1 MLNIFTFFAK
11 IYLKINIFNILG
23 DLMEIIKRPHYLQRL
38 IPMINTE
45 FIKVITGVR
54 RSGKSYLLL
63 MLKNYLLEHSV
74 SEQQVVYLNFEYPQ
88 YHKLLNYDALFGYLE
103 GKVNTNEK
111 TYLLFDEIQE
121 VKDWQKL
128 INGLRAAYNVDIYIT
143 GSNASL
149 LSGELAT
156 YLTGRYVEIKMMPL
170 SFDEYLKFKNIEHA
184 QEDASFSDY
193 LKYGGFPS
201 VVLQTNAQLKM
212 DVLSGIYDSVLLRD
226 VDQRANIRNKALLSN
241 ISDYL
246 LNNIGQLTNPGKIAN
261 TLKSKGLKVNRN
273 TIESYLKLL
282 EDAFLFYKAPR
293 YDIRGKEYL
302 EGPSKYY
309 VVDLGFIDAELH
321 KSKTN
326 MGARIENLVYLAL
339 REQGYN
345 VFVGQFEGKEIDFV
359 ATDTEKTLYV
369 QVTDHIPENS
379 TRETDNL
386 LHIPTGYQKIV
397 VTNRKFDEGMIDG
410 IPIVY
415 ITDFLKGKF

>member
-1 MLNIFTFFAK
+1 MK
-11 IYLKINIFNILG
+11 IIERPNYLKRI
-23 DLMEIIKRPHYLQRL
+23 

-63 MLKNYLLEHSV
+63 MLKDYLRKQNILKD
-74 SEQQVVYLNFEYPQ
+74 QIIYLNFEYPQ
-88 YHKLLNYDALFGYLE
+88 YHKLLDYESLFSYLE
-103 GKVNTNEK
+103 DKVNTETK

-128 INGLRAAYNVDIYIT
+128 INGLRAVYNVDIYIT

-170 SFDEYLKFKNIEHA
+170 SFDEYLKFKNVEHE
-184 QEDASFSDY
+184 QENASFSDY

-201 VVLQTNAQLKM
+201 VALQTNSQLKI

-226 VDQRANIRNKALLSN
+226 VDQRANIRNKALLTN

-246 LNNIGQLTNPGKIAN
+246 LNNIGQLTNPSKIAN
-261 TLKSKGLKVNRN
+261 TLKSKGMKVNRN

-309 VVDLGFIDAELH
+309 VVDLGFIDSQLH

-326 MGARIENLVYLAL
+326 MGARVENLVYLAL
-339 REQGYN
+339 LEQGYN
-345 VFVGQFEGKEIDFV
+345 VFVGRFEGKEIDFV
-359 ATDTEKTLYV
+359 ATSPEKTLYV

-397 VTNRKFDEGMIDG
+397 VTNRKFDVGMIDG

-415 ITDFLKGKF
+415 ITDFLKGNY

>member
-1 MLNIFTFFAK
+1 MK
-11 IYLKINIFNILG
+11 IIA
-23 DLMEIIKRPHYLQRL
+23 RPYYLQRL

-63 MLKNYLLEHSV
+63 MLKNYLLKHDIE
-74 SEQQVVYLNFEYPQ
+74 EQQVVYLNFEYPQ
-88 YHKLLNYDALFGYLE
+88 YHKLLNYDALFEYLE
-103 GKVNTNEK
+103 DKVKSKEK
-111 TYLLFDEIQE
+111 TYLLFDEIKE

-170 SFDEYLKFKNIEHA
+170 SFDEYLKFKETDHE

-293 YDIRGKEYL
+293 YDIRGKKYL

-309 VVDLGFIDAELH
+309 VVDLGFIDSQLH
-321 KSKTN
+321 KSRTN
-326 MGARIENLVYLAL
+326 MGARVENLVYLAL
-339 REQGYN
+339 VEQGYN

-359 ATDTEKTLYV
+359 ATNAEKTLYV

>member
-1 MLNIFTFFAK
+1 
-11 IYLKINIFNILG
+11 
-23 DLMEIIKRPHYLQRL
+23 
-38 IPMINTE
+38 MIDTE

-63 MLKNYLLEHSV
+63 MLKDYLTQHDISD
-74 SEQQVVYLNFEYPQ
+74 SQIVYLNFEYPQ
-88 YHKLLNYDALFGYLE
+88 YHKLLNYDALFEYLE
-103 GKVNTNEK
+103 PKVNSSKK

-128 INGLRAAYNVDIYIT
+128 INGLRAAYDVDIYIT

-156 YLTGRYVEIKMMPL
+156 YLTGRYIEIKMMPL
-170 SFDEYLKFKNIEHA
+170 SFDEYLKFKQIDNE
-184 QEDASFSDY
+184 QEDSSFADY

-201 VVLQTNAQLKM
+201 VVLQNNAQLKM
-212 DVLSGIYDSVLLRD
+212 DVLAGIYDSVLLRD
-226 VDQRANIRNKALLSN
+226 VDQRANIRNRALLTN

-246 LNNIGQLTNPGKIAN
+246 LSNVGQLTNPTKIAN

-273 TIESYLKLL
+273 TIETYLSLL

-302 EGPSKYY
+302 DGAAKYY
-309 VVDLGFIDAELH
+309 VVDLGFIDSQLH
-321 KSKTN
+321 KSNTN
-326 MGARIENLVYLAL
+326 MGARIENLVYLSL
-339 REQGYN
+339 LEQGYN
-345 VFVGQFEGKEIDFV
+345 VFVGQYEGKEIDFV
-359 ATDTEKTLYV
+359 ATNLEKTIYV

-386 LHIPTGYQKIV
+386 LHIPTGYQRIV
-397 VTNRKFDEGMIDG
+397 VTNRKFDEGIIDG
-410 IPIVY
+410 IPIIY

>member
-1 MLNIFTFFAK
+1 MVN
-11 IYLKINIFNILG
+11 
-23 DLMEIIKRPHYLQRL
+23 IIKREAYLKKL
-38 IPMINTE
+38 LPMIDTE

-63 MLKNYLLEHSV
+63 MLKDYLTERGILPERI
-74 SEQQVVYLNFEYPQ
+74 VYLNFEYPKN
-88 YHKLLNYDALFGYLE
+88 HKLLDYDSLFAYLE
-103 GKVNTNEK
+103 DKLSENEK

-128 INGLRAAYNVDIYIT
+128 INGLRAAYNVDIYLT

-170 SFDEYLKFKNIEHA
+170 SYDEFLDFKSE
-184 QEDASFSDY
+184 QDTEDPFTEY

-201 VVLQTNAQLKM
+201 VALIANEQLKQ

-226 VDQRANIRNKALLSN
+226 VDQRTNVRNKAMLTN
-241 ISDYL
+241 IANYL
-246 LNNIGQLTNPGKIAN
+246 MNNIGQLTNPNKIAN
-261 TLKSKGLKVNRN
+261 TLTSKGIKVNRN

-302 EGPSKYY
+302 TRPSKYY
-309 VVDLGFIDAELH
+309 LVDLGFIDSQLH
-321 KSKTN
+321 KSN
-326 MGARIENLVYLAL
+326 SNIGARVENLVYLSL
-339 REQGYN
+339 KQRGYS
-345 VFVGQFEGKEIDFV
+345 VFVGQFDGKEIDFV
-359 ATDTEKTLYV
+359 ATNSSETLYI

-386 LHIPTGYQKIV
+386 IHIPTGYRKIL
-397 VTNRKFDEGMIDG
+397 VTNNRFDVGNYEGIQ
-410 IPIVY
+410 IVY
-415 ITDFLKGKF
+415 ITDFLLGKY